1 MEKYDYY
8 EEVKKDVIE
17 YIKDHDIIVSE
28 DNIDTFRDSSL
39 YDDMFVSD
47 SVTGNGSGSYTFNA
61 WKAEEYVCHNLD
73 LFAEA
78 MEEFGYTDIPLD
90 KVCSA
95 EYIDVTIRCYIL
107 SQVLDNVL
115 EELMEDNNET
125 D

>member
-8 EEVKKDVIE
+8 EEVKKDAIE
-17 YIKDHDIIVSE
+17 YIKDNDIIVSE
-28 DNIDTFRDSSL
+28 DNIDDFRDGSL
-39 YDDMFVSD
+39 YDAMFVSD
-47 SVTGNGSGSYTFNA
+47 SVTGNGSGSYTFST
-61 WKAEEYVCHNLD
+61 WKAEEYICHNLD

-78 MEEFGYTDIPLD
+78 MEDFGYTDIPLD

>member
-28 DNIDTFRDSSL
+28 DTIDALRDGSL

-115 EELMEDNNET
+115 EELMKDNNEIN
-125 D
+125 

>member
-28 DNIDTFRDSSL
+28 DNIDTLRDGSL

-78 MEEFGYTDIPLD
+78 MEEFGYTDIPL
-90 KVCSA
+90 KVFNA

-107 SQVLDNVL
+107 SQVLYNVL

>member
-8 EEVKKDVIE
+8 KALEEDIRK
-17 YIKDHDIIVSE
+17 YIKDHNIIITE
-28 DNIDTFRDSSL
+28 DNIDELRQSSL
-39 YDDMFVSD
+39 YDDMFISD
-47 SVTGNGSGSYTFNA
+47 SVTGNASGSYTFNT
-61 WKAEEYVCHNLD
+61 WEAEEYICHNFN

-95 EYIDVTIRCYIL
+95 EYIDATIRCYIL

-115 EELMEDNNET
+115 EELMKDNNEI

>member
-28 DNIDTFRDSSL
+28 DNIDALRDSSL

-61 WKAEEYVCHNLD
+61 WKAEEYVCHNFD

>member
-8 EEVKKDVIE
+8 KALEEDIRE
-17 YIKDHDIIVSE
+17 YIKNHDIIITE
-28 DNIDTFRDSSL
+28 DNINELRQSSL
-39 YDDMFVSD
+39 YDDLFVSD
-47 SVTGNGSGSYTFNA
+47 SVTGNASGSYTFNA
-61 WKAEEYVCHNLD
+61 WIAEEYICHNLD
-73 LFAEA
+73 LFSEA

-115 EELMEDNNET
+115 EELMKDNNEIN
-125 D
+125 